1 MTPDGYAHRVLWRA
15 FPRDIDAPDAA
26 PFSPRSVTT
35 PRFQNIGRFDQRGRP
50 PVLYL
55 ADSPAHATT
64 EILRRRLRSAAGAD
78 RHRITDADLVESGHR
93 RALVSVRIRP
103 FVADRLPD
111 TSEGRVL
118 DRPGIRADQLSLNS
132 YRTSQAAARQIYE
145 HSDEVPGFVWSSRF
159 GGDWHVVLLFLDRAP
174 LADLENGSP
183 ERLHLAHPAV
193 IEAAE
198 VLNVEI
204 ASGCGSGR

>member
-145 HSDEVPGFVWSSRF
+145 HSDSSGPAGSAATGTSSSSSWTAPPSRTSRTAPPSAF
-159 GGDWHVVLLFLDRAP
+159 TWHTR
-174 LADLENGSP
+174 
-183 ERLHLAHPAV
+183 R
-193 IEAAE
+193 
-198 VLNVEI
+198 
-204 ASGCGSGR
+204 